1 MTWVSQEQREA
12 FYKSPEWRELR
23 EQAFRYHGRACRIC
37 GTRQHLEVNHVDYR
51 RFGGKERMIDLM
63 PLCREHHQSVT
74 DYVFKE
80 HKGEADMYGDSWMWH
95 LTFWW
100 FFETKRKITNR

>member
-1 MTWVSQEQREA
+1 MAWVSREE
-12 FYKSPEWRELR
+12 YLQSPEWKALR
-23 EQAFRYHGRACRIC
+23 EQAFRYHGRQCRIC
-37 GTRQHLEVNHVDYR
+37 GARQYLEVNHVDYR
-51 RFGGKERMIDLM
+51 RFGGNERMIDLM

-80 HKGEADMYGDSWMWH
+80 HKGEADMWH